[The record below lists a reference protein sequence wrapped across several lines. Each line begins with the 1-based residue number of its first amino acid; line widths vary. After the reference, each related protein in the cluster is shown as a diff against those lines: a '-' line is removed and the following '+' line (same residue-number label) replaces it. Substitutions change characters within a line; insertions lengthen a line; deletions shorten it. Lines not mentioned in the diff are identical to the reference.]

1 MYPESLQQLIEAFRT
16 LPGVGEKTAERYAL
30 TIAAENEEILL
41 EMDYEDMTIY
51 WIYGDVKEKLKYCRI
66 CGNFSEDEECSICK
80 DASRN
85 HKQIFVVQSPKDV
98 LVMEKTGQYHGVYH
112 VLNGLISASKGI
124 LPDDLN
130 IPSLM
135 ERLPEA
141 EEVILATDATM
152 DGETTAMYLSKKIHE
167 SFPSLLVT
175 RIAHGLPAGGA
186 LDYADELTLSHALS
200 DRRRIG

>member
-30 TIAAENEEILL
+30 TIATESEEDVRTFARALV
-41 EMDYEDMTIY
+41 
-51 WIYGDVKEKLKYCRI
+51 GVKEKLKFCRI
-66 CGNFSEDEECSICK
+66 CGNFSEDDECSICK
-80 DASRN
+80 DSSRN
-85 HKQIFVVQSPKDV
+85 HRQIFVVQSAKDV

-112 VLNGLISASKGI
+112 VLNGLISPSKGV

-130 IPSLM
+130 IASLM
-135 ERLPEA
+135 DRLSQA

-152 DGETTAMYLSKKIHE
+152 DGETTAMYLGKKIHE
-167 SFPSLLVT
+167 AYPDLLVT

-186 LDYADELTLSHALS
+186 LDYADEITLGHALS
-200 DRRRIG
+200 ERRRIG